1 VDSADN
7 SWSGERVEFCEHP
20 PSIAMQAFIQRK
32 KSFVDFQ
39 KALPFG
45 TCLAGWKRKELLTPP
60 SRKDISCLLEAFSS
74 KLG

>member
-7 SWSGERVEFCEHP
+7 RWSGERVEFCEHP

-45 TCLAGWKRKELLTPP
+45 NMSGWLEKKGAVNTAFKKRYFVLVGGILK
-60 SRKDISCLLEAFSS
+60 
-74 KLG
+74 